1 MKTIHLIRHAKS
13 SWKNTALDDFSR
25 ALNERGRRDA
35 PFMAEELKKS
45 AYHPDY
51 ILCSPAKRTTKTA
64 DFFAEKLNFNQ
75 ININFEQRIYE
86 ASLKTLLEILN
97 EIPNHYNNIAL
108 IGHNPAI
115 TQLSNYLTND
125 YIDNIPTSGIVK
137 IEMDIDD
144 WQHIIEGIGRKLFFI
159 YPKMF

>member
-13 SWKNTALDDFSR
+13 SWKNPSISDFYR
-25 ALNERGRRDA
+25 NLNERGLRDA
-35 PFMAEELKKS
+35 PFMAKELKKL
-45 AYHPDY
+45 AYQPDY

-64 DFFAEKLNFNQ
+64 EFFAEKLNFNQ
-75 ININFEQRIYE
+75 NNIYFEQRIYA

-97 EIPNHYNNIAL
+97 EVPSQYNNIAL

-125 YIDNIPTSGIVK
+125 YIDNIPTKLSFLSHK
-137 IEMDIDD
+137 IN
-144 WQHIIEGIGRKLFFI
+144 GL
-159 YPKMF
+159 

>member
-1 MKTIHLIRHAKS
+1 MKSIHLIRHAKS
-13 SWKNTALDDFSR
+13 SWENPIASDFYR
-25 ALNERGRRDA
+25 KLNERGLRDA
-35 PFMAEELKKS
+35 PFMAEELKKL

-64 DFFAEKLNFNQ
+64 EFFTEKLNLHQNH
-75 ININFEQRIYE
+75 IHFEQRIYE
-86 ASLKTLLEILN
+86 ASLKTLLEVLN
-97 EIPNHYNNIAL
+97 EIPNQYNNIAL

-115 TQLSNYLTND
+115 TQLSNFLTTD
-125 YIDNIPTSGIVK
+125 YIDNIPTCGIVK
-137 IEMDIDD
+137 IEMDIED

>member
-1 MKTIHLIRHAKS
+1 MKVIHLIRHAKS
-13 SWKNTALDDFSR
+13 SWENLTPSDFYR
-25 ALNERGRRDA
+25 NLNERGLRDV
-35 PFMAEELKKS
+35 PFMAEKLKKL
-45 AYHPDY
+45 ACNPDY
-51 ILCSPAKRTTKTA
+51 ILCSPAKRTTETA
-64 DFFAEKLNFNQ
+64 KIVCEKLNFNQ
-75 ININFEQRIYE
+75 NNINFEKRIYE
-86 ASLKTLLEILN
+86 AELKTLIEVLN
-97 EIPNHYNNIAL
+97 EIPNHFNNAVL

-125 YIDNIPTSGIVK
+125 YIDNIPTCGIVK

>member
-1 MKTIHLIRHAKS
+1 MKTIHLIRHAQS
-13 SWKNTALDDFSR
+13 SSENPGTSDFYR
-25 ALNERGRRDA
+25 KLNERGLRDA
-35 PFMAEELKKS
+35 PFMAKELKKI

-51 ILCSPAKRTTKTA
+51 ILCSPAKRTAKTA
-64 DFFAEKLNFNQ
+64 EIVCEKLNFNQ
-75 ININFEQRIYE
+75 NNINFEQRIYE
-86 ASLKTLLEILN
+86 ASLKTLLEVLN
-97 EIPNHYNNIAL
+97 EIPNQYNNIAL

-115 TQLSNYLTND
+115 TQLSNFLTND
-125 YIDNIPTSGIVK
+125 YIDNIPTCGIVK

>member
-1 MKTIHLIRHAKS
+1 MKSIHLIRHAKS
-13 SWKNTALDDFSR
+13 SWDNLATSDFYR
-25 ALNERGRRDA
+25 DLNERGLRDA
-35 PFMAEELKKS
+35 PMMAEKLKQS
-45 AYHPDY
+45 GCDPEY

-64 DFFAEKLNFNQ
+64 EIVAKKLNFSQNC
-75 ININFEQRIYE
+75 INFEQRIYE
-86 ASLKTLLEILN
+86 ATLKTILDVLN
-97 EIPNHYNNIAL
+97 EIPNHFNQVVL

-125 YIDNIPTSGIVK
+125 YIDNIPTCGIVK

-144 WQHIIEGIGRKLFFI
+144 WQHIVEGIGRKLFFI